1 MTYVPDCDGP
11 RCYFQHANLLL
22 ASGAP
27 SSQPFKGNVRV
38 VCFVTDL
45 YRNVFA

>member
-1 MTYVPDCDGP
+1 MPDCDGP
-11 RCYFQHANLLL
+11 RCYFQLANLLL

-27 SSQPFKGNVRV
+27 SSWPFKGDVRV
-38 VCFVTDL
+38 VCFVINL

>member
-1 MTYVPDCDGP
+1 MPDCDGP

-22 ASGAP
+22 ASGAH
-27 SSQPFKGNVRV
+27 SSRTFKGDVRV
-38 VCFVTDL
+38 VCFVTNL